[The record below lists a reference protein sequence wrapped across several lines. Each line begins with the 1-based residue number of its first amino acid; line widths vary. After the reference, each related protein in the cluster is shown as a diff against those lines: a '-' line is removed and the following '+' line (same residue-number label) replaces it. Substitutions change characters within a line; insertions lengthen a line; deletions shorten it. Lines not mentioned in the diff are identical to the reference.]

1 MNVSLT
7 PELERLI
14 RQRVESGLYT
24 SASEVVREAL
34 RLLEERDKLQSLQA
48 EEPRAAKRGGPER
61 QDARVV
67 EPGDEAAVLAA
78 NLAEYG
84 RRRDRNPMKEAR
96 MVQELVKK
104 HGWSQARI
112 SKVTGLQPSQVC
124 RSRKLLKLPEHV
136 REQVE
141 DRSIKPSNGHK
152 LTMIEIPEEQMDM
165 ADSVALKKLVHADL
179 VAAVKIHKV
188 KRNRQEI
195 QVGLDQADQGESA
208 PLDVPGTLANVRRR
222 RSKKEEDA

>member
-34 RLLEERDKLQSLQA
+34 RLLEERDKLQSLRF
-48 EEPRAAKRGGPER
+48 EELLAAKRDGPE
-61 QDARVV
+61 RVV

-96 MVQELVKK
+96 MVQELVEK

-112 SKVTGLQPSQVC
+112 SKVTGLEPSQVS

-141 DRSIKPSNGHK
+141 DRSIKPNNGYQ
-152 LTMIEIPEEQMDM
+152 LTMIEIPEEQMGM

-188 KRNRQEI
+188 KKNRQEI
-195 QVGLDQADQGESA
+195 QVGLDQADRGEVA
-208 PLDVPGTLANVRRR
+208 PLDVPDTLANVRRR
-222 RSKKEEDA
+222 RSKDEEGA